1 VPLPRMRHHS
11 GRMAP
16 LLTGIAV
23 PQALSRTAQVQ
34 ASLSRS
40 GAQAHACP
48 TDPTL
53 PDHDGGAMASTQP
66 ASVHVRSTTAEVVEA
81 IGMRVLRIAEDM
93 ASGSRHQGRSERL
106 IEQAE
111 QAAIDLR
118 AAVRGR

>member
-1 VPLPRMRHHS
+1 MSPPRMRHYS

-16 LLTGIAV
+16 LLTGITV
-23 PQALSRTAQVQ
+23 RQASSRTAQVQ
-34 ASLSRS
+34 ASLS
-40 GAQAHACP
+40 
-48 TDPTL
+48 TDPIR
-53 PDHDGGAMASTQP
+53 PDHDGGPMASTQP
-66 ASVHVRSTTAEVVEA
+66 ASVRVRSTTAEVVAA

-93 ASGSRHQGRSERL
+93 AIGSRHQGRSERL